1 MEQKSKQNNFGH
13 FSYDTSNPQSF
24 KDHVSFWISNIQ
36 LRVPDSVVLPVG
48 THIDQ
53 CPDQADIESKKKHI
67 NSKLQETLNYRRDT
81 LQQLKEKLDVSD
93 DPSLYSDQMN
103 DLNRVAHYNLKV
115 T

>member
-1 MEQKSKQNNFGH
+1 MNKNTFGY
-13 FSYDTSNPQSF
+13 FSYDASNSQSF
-24 KDHVSFWISNIQ
+24 KEHVSFWISNIQ

-53 CPDQADIESKKKHI
+53 CPDQADIDFKKSDI
-67 NSKLQETLNYRRDT
+67 NSKLQATLQDRRETLKMLKDK
-81 LQQLKEKLDVSD
+81 LQGSN

-103 DLNRVAHYNLKV
+103 NLNRVTHYNLKV